1 MRRYIFSFIMLVS
14 FTSITYAAP
23 ILPWQ
28 VGQVLTYEFSPIDGG
43 DPWIE
48 NWAIED
54 IVTIGSEEYFRISGG
69 SLLRST
75 EDEIYEFDSEVGES
89 LFFQY
94 APVGTTWSHGTNN
107 TVVILDDSFL
117 VEDAYGGP
125 YYAYQLGFIDPHGPW
140 AMYIVPEVGIVRMDT
155 FDEEPHNIA
164 RLINVTSVPE
174 SSSIILFVFSL
185 LALAFNVRR
194 FQC

>member
-1 MRRYIFSFIMLVS
+1 MLVS

-28 VGQVLTYEFSPIDGG
+28 VGQVLTYELSPIDGG

-48 NWAIED
+48 NLVIED

-69 SLLRST
+69 ALFRST

-94 APVGTTWSHGTNN
+94 APVGTTWSNGTNN

-117 VEDAYGGP
+117 VEDVYGGP
-125 YYAYQLGFIDPHGPW
+125 YYAYQLGFFDSDGPW
-140 AMYIVPEVGIVRMDT
+140 AMYIVPEVGIVRSDT

-174 SSSIILFVFSL
+174 PSSIILFVFGL